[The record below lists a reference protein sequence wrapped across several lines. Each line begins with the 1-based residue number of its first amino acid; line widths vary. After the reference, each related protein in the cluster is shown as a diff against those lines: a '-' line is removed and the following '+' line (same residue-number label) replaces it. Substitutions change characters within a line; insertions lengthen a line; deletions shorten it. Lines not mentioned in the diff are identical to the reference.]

1 MATYTVYT
9 KPNCPLCVETKGYF
23 ERKGVGFREVDI
35 TKVPTAF
42 ECITVSREFMNTEAS
57 KRPNSGV
64 LVCPCC
70 GESLGSINLTA
81 SGDSIAQFAGD
92 GCRQPFARSVSPKI
106 AA

>member
-1 MATYTVYT
+1 MTAITVYT
-9 KPNCPLCVETKGYF
+9 KPGCFGCGKTIEKFQAAAVDLQIVDLTETPAALEY
-23 ERKGVGFREVDI
+23 
-35 TKVPTAF
+35 
-42 ECITVSREFMNTEAS
+42 ITVSREFMNTEAS

>member
-1 MATYTVYT
+1 MSLTIYT
-9 KPNCPLCVETKGYF
+9 KPGCFPC
-23 ERKGVGFREVDI
+23 RKTIEKFQDAGLIPQIVDI
-35 TKVPTAF
+35 STTPAAL
-42 ECITVSREFMNTEAS
+42 EYITVSREFMNTEAS
-57 KRPNSGV
+57 KGPNSGV

-92 GCRQPFARSVSPKI
+92 GCRQPFARSVSPRI